1 MDRTP
6 NHALQRTRRE
16 RRGCKR
22 CVPCAGS
29 LSLGVRPN
37 TMTKYHTFFIALAGL
52 LTFAIGATAADQS
65 GPSAADQAQVT
76 ETIRSFFAAATA
88 DDLDKLHAVITP
100 DFYAFEAGGRISGG
114 ALMEMLKAAHAAGKV
129 YVWTVNEPEVHISG
143 GIAWITYINRGSI
156 KDASGTKDVTWL
168 ESAVLQ
174 KEKGIWRIEFFHST
188 RVPEKK

>member
-1 MDRTP
+1 
-6 NHALQRTRRE
+6 
-16 RRGCKR
+16 
-22 CVPCAGS
+22 
-29 LSLGVRPN
+29 
-37 TMTKYHTFFIALAGL
+37 MTKYHTFFIAIASL
-52 LTFAIGATAADQS
+52 LTSTIGASAADQS

-88 DDLDKLHAVITP
+88 DDLDRLHAVITP
-100 DFYAFEAGGRISGG
+100 DFYAFEAGGRISGS

-129 YVWTVNEPEVHISG
+129 YAWTVNEPEVRISG
-143 GIAWITYINRGSI
+143 GIGWITYINRGSI